1 LRRRLPAESTESC
14 LDCVAK
20 LIDIRARRR
29 ARTRVYKGIF
39 ELKAK
44 RQPSNAF
51 ASGGLCVRGS
61 VRFAFVSRIYHLS
74 SRTRIKE
81 KRNALGKARNEQER
95 LLREKETRR
104 ERISLARARARARGR
119 DSQIKI
125 RAVVSSRRLE
135 MRVGADNVG
144 NCPNV
149 IVIDARSAR
158 ASARRQRKLN

>member
-1 LRRRLPAESTESC
+1 MSKSVCSGRKKRGG
-14 LDCVAK
+14 
-20 LIDIRARRR
+20 
-29 ARTRVYKGIF
+29 KG
-39 ELKAK
+39 
-44 RQPSNAF
+44 
-51 ASGGLCVRGS
+51 
-61 VRFAFVSRIYHLS
+61 Y
-74 SRTRIKE
+74 
-81 KRNALGKARNEQER
+81 R
-95 LLREKETRR
+95 LL
-104 ERISLARARARARGR
+104 ARARARGR